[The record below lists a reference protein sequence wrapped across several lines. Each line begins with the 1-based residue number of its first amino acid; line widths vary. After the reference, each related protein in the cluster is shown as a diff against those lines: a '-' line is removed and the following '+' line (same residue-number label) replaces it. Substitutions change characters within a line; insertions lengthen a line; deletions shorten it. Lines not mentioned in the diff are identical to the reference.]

1 MKFQPRLNFNSS
13 ICYGP
18 IRILPNSHILI
29 SQSFGVCWIMCS
41 TCSHAHALC
50 LACSCVSC
58 PTWCYATRSSCP
70 IGRRAPVPYV
80 FHVSRASC
88 PTCPTCLCAS
98 LALCLTWTCALR
110 ALCALVPRVLSRFMC
125 PSGFAPSVLQVPI
138 SSLVLQCY
146 HASHGFYFKFISNS
160 WPVPGYLLQVK

>member
-18 IRILPNSHILI
+18 IRILPNTHILI

-70 IGRRAPVPYV
+70 IGLRAPVPYALYV
-80 FHVSRASC
+80 LL
-88 PTCPTCLCAS
+88 CLACYH
-98 LALCLTWTCALR
+98 ALC
-110 ALCALVPRVLSRFMC
+110 VPRVLRLLCFKCQYQVLCS
-125 PSGFAPSVLQVPI
+125 SVTMP
-138 SSLVLQCY
+138 
-146 HASHGFYFKFISNS
+146 HMAFISNLFPTRDLS
-160 WPVPGYLLQVK
+160 RDIYYK